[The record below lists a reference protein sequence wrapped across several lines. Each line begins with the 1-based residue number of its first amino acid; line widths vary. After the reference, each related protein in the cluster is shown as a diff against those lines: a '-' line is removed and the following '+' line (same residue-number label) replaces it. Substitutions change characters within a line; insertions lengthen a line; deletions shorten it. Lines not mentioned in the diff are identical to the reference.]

1 MTGRWLSDADI
12 VVRIEKQMQFGEKID
27 DAVIAVP
34 HQAGLLGLPVRVPLS
49 RDPIIRMI
57 KGGAIVPVGS
67 EDLSDAA
74 YWLSFRAFFEGEGL
88 LLLGIPKCA
97 GRRHRLVVRAIELN
111 VKTVWRAGSAG
122 SGYPHDNLR
131 PAKIS
136 WEKINGCNS
145 PMAVGNSDSKR
156 RVLEVSLESSLVG
169 SIHQPWGVTSFTM
182 SKQMRQ
188 SGAFTSSPKC
198 SFGLG
203 CSEPPH
209 ILRT

>member
-1 MTGRWLSDADI
+1 MTGRWLSAADI

-27 DAVIAVP
+27 YAVIAVP
-34 HQAGLLGLPVRVPLS
+34 HQAGLLGLPVRVSLS
-49 RDPIIRMI
+49 RDAIVRMI
-57 KGGAIVPVGS
+57 EGGAVVPIGS
-67 EDLSDAA
+67 EHLSHAA
-74 YWLSFRAFFEGEGL
+74 PRLSFGASVEGEDL
-88 LLLGIPKCA
+88 LFFGIPKCA
-97 GRRHRLVVRAIELN
+97 GRRHHPIVRAIELN

-122 SGYPHDNLR
+122 SGYPQDNLR

-136 WEKINGCNS
+136 REKINGCNS
-145 PMAVGNSDSKR
+145 PMGVGNSDSKR
-156 RVLEVSLESSLVG
+156 RVLEVSLECSLVG

-203 CSEPPH
+203 CSGPPH